1 MADDAP
7 AERPP
12 FRVWVDADAAPKA
25 VREVLYRAAENRQV
39 RVVLVANRPQ
49 VFPRSR
55 FISSVQVS
63 AGMDVADDHIVAR
76 CAPGDLVITA
86 DVPLAAEAVEKG
98 AVVIDPR
105 GELLDVRNVKQ
116 RLAIRDMLTEA
127 RASGVETGG
136 PPPYSKVDLQR
147 FSNALDRQ
155 LTRALPRPPR

>member
-1 MADDAP
+1 MAEAP
-7 AERPP
+7 ADERPP

-25 VREVLYRAAENRQV
+25 VREVLYRAAERRQV

-55 FISSVQVS
+55 YISSVQVS
-63 AGMDVADDHIVAR
+63 AGMDVADDHIVAS
-76 CAPGDLVITA
+76 CEPGDLVVTA

-136 PPPYSKVDLQR
+136 PPPYSKTDLQR

-155 LTRALPRPPR
+155 LTKALPRPPR